1 MTRETLV
8 VFDAEGVII
17 PKGVFLYKIIQ
28 KHRPEEILNL
38 VIPGVKYLLG
48 LSQIKSSITQ
58 IYSILKD
65 LPPDIINNIIEDIPL
80 KPGAQQVFKELKQH
94 GYKTALITSGIP
106 QQALESLKNK
116 LDIDYIIGP
125 TLTTE
130 NGLLT
135 GKVKGTVLEKDGKAK
150 ALSTLLLEQN
160 MQDYKVISIADDRNN
175 IPLFKNSDTSIGYH
189 PDFLLYHYSDHVVTH
204 GLLNIL
210 PIILDKPRP
219 RVNPGKSTILRKIV
233 HASSILIPLILLEHL
248 GKYPVVALL
257 LLAMTLYT
265 VSEATRI
272 LGDSLP
278 FFTWFTHLNTTDTEA
293 SEFVDAPLFYA
304 LGIILTLLIFPRE
317 TASAAIAVLALGDS
331 AAALTGSLTGKHKLP
346 YCKEKTIEGT
356 IAGFIAAYIA
366 ANYFLSPSRALVAA
380 LSGTLAETLPMPF
393 NDNLI
398 IPLIVGLTLT
408 IF

>member
-8 VFDAEGVII
+8 VFDVEGVII

-28 KHRPEEILNL
+28 KHRPEQILRL

-48 LSQIKSSITQ
+48 LSQIKPAITR

-65 LPPDIINNIIEDIPL
+65 LKPCTINNIIDDIPL
-80 KPGAQQVFKELKQH
+80 KPGAQELFKELKQH

-106 QQALESLKNK
+106 QQALTSLKNK

-125 TLTTE
+125 TLTTK

-135 GKVKGTVLEKDGKAK
+135 GKVRGTVLEKDGKAK
-150 ALSTLLLEQN
+150 ALSTLLAEQN
-160 MQDYKVISIADDRNN
+160 LQDYKVISIADDRNN
-175 IPLFKNSDTSIGYH
+175 ISLFKNSDTTIGYH
-189 PDFLLYHYSDHVVTH
+189 PDFLLGLHSNHVVTG
-204 GLLNIL
+204 GLWRIL
-210 PIILDKPRP
+210 PIITDTLPPRI
-219 RVNPGKSTILRKIV
+219 NPGKSTILRKIV

-248 GKYPVVALL
+248 GTYPVVALL

-265 VSEATRI
+265 GSEATRI
-272 LGDSLP
+272 LGKSLP

-331 AAALTGSLTGKHKLP
+331 TSALTGSLTGKHKLP
-346 YCKEKTIEGT
+346 FSKDKTIEGSV
-356 IAGFIAAYIA
+356 AGLIAAYIA
-366 ANYFLSPSRALVAA
+366 ASYFLSPSRALVAA
-380 LSGTLAETLPMPF
+380 LSGTLAEALPTPF

-398 IPLIVGLTLT
+398 IPLIVGLALT

>member
-28 KHRPEEILNL
+28 KHRPGQILNL
-38 VIPGVKYLLG
+38 AIHGVKYLLG
-48 LSQIKSSITQ
+48 LSQIKPSITQ

-80 KPGAQQVFKELKQH
+80 KPGAQELLKELKQH

-175 IPLFKNSDTSIGYH
+175 IPLFKNSDTSIGYN
-189 PDFLLYHYSDHVVTH
+189 PDFLLGLHSDHVVTG
-204 GLLNIL
+204 GLWRIL
-210 PIILDKPRP
+210 PIITDTPPP

-248 GKYPVVALL
+248 GTYPVVALL

-317 TASAAIAVLALGDS
+317 TASAAIAILALGDS
-331 AAALTGSLTGKHKLP
+331 VAALTGSLTGKHKLAFS
-346 YCKEKTIEGT
+346 KDKTIEGSL
-356 IAGFIAAYIA
+356 AGFIVAYIA
-366 ANYFLSPSRALVAA
+366 ANYFLSPTRALVAA
-380 LSGTLAETLPMPF
+380 LSGTLAEALPTPF
-393 NDNLI
+393 NDNLV
-398 IPLIVGLTLT
+398 IPLLVGLALT